1 MDINIWLAFLVAA
14 VVIAVTPGPGAVLSI
29 ATGLRYGYANA
40 LRAIIGLEAALL
52 VQLLVVGL
60 GLGALLAASSGAFLA
75 LKVVGAGYLVYLGV
89 SKWRA
94 PVEELDEGSALP
106 RRRGGLFLQGLLV
119 NLTNPK
125 ALIFM
130 VALVP
135 QFVTANLP
143 DRESAATA
151 AVRDHRGNDGD
162 GGPAGDVR
170 VRAAGRALSGVA
182 ARSGHDQDAEPDLW
196 RPAACSS
203 RPGPCL
209 RRRRKPESRRARC
222 CQRLLVPPPRA
233 GRFLRVFVVLTMP

>member
-75 LKVVGAGYLVYLGV
+75 LKVIGAGYLVYLGV

-143 DRESAATA
+143 QLPQFAIIAVTMVTVDLLVMSAYALL
-151 AVRDHRGNDGD
+151 
-162 GGPAGDVR
+162 
-170 VRAAGRALSGVA
+170 AGRCRVWLHDPGMIRMQNRIFGGMFVSAGALLA
-182 ARSGHDQDAEPDLW
+182 A
-196 RPAACSS
+196 SS
-203 RPGPCL
+203 
-209 RRRRKPESRRARC
+209 K
-222 CQRLLVPPPRA
+222 
-233 GRFLRVFVVLTMP
+233 T

>member
-52 VQLLVVGL
+52 VQLLVVAL

-75 LKVVGAGYLVYLGV
+75 LKVIGAGYLVYLGV

-143 DRESAATA
+143 QLPQFAIIAVTMVTVDLLVMSAYALL
-151 AVRDHRGNDGD
+151 
-162 GGPAGDVR
+162 
-170 VRAAGRALSGVA
+170 AGRCRVWLHDPGMIRMQNRIFGGMFVSAGALLA
-182 ARSGHDQDAEPDLW
+182 A
-196 RPAACSS
+196 SS
-203 RPGPCL
+203 
-209 RRRRKPESRRARC
+209 KA
-222 CQRLLVPPPRA
+222 
-233 GRFLRVFVVLTMP
+233 